1 MEKQPYHDFFFE
13 NLNDYHGLEK
23 KRLILSLLITSIT
36 MIIEL
41 IGGLLANSIALISDA
56 GHMFTHCFAIGLGLV
71 AIFVA
76 RKPPCHHRT
85 FGLYRAEILA
95 AFTNGLFLLGVSA
108 LILYEAI
115 LRIINP
121 VDIVSYQM
129 LLIGIIGLI
138 VNLISIFILKDSS
151 KEDLN
156 IQGVFYHMIADTASS
171 IGVVGAAVV
180 ISFTNWTIIDPLI
193 SIGISF
199 VILYWA
205 LNVLKDSTRILL
217 EMAPKGLDTDIIKSD
232 VKKKFPEIKDL
243 FNIHLWV
250 VSSNMYIFSA
260 YIRLDDDYDSLLDQ
274 ERLISR
280 INDYLFKKY
289 NIIDSTIQVSSKYSA
304 SSCKKTLVQ
313 NN

>member
-1 MEKQPYHDFFFE
+1 MEKQPSHDFFSE
-13 NLNDYHGLEK
+13 NLSDYHGLEK

-304 SSCKKTLVQ
+304 SSCRKTLVQ